1 MEKVFNQSG
10 LKYCVFNL
18 DKNEFVYSSFTLYLI
33 STYQNTHLINIKKEE
48 KIIEFY
54 LENNTYLS
62 KQTKHSLKCYAE
74 IGITFEEF
82 IDQFIDDELAEKIRE
97 EFSLDESSYYLKY
110 RMKILSR
117 NDLIDTDLDN
127 NLKLLFFNYME
138 NIVYIELGTVKK
150 GHFTFSFESYEL
162 TLGIGYR
169 QKKTIPDNMEGF
181 IFSGKYEKTQ

>member
-1 MEKVFNQSG
+1 M
-10 LKYCVFNL
+10 LC
-18 DKNEFVYSSFTLYLI
+18 
-33 STYQNTHLINIKKEE
+33 
-48 KIIEFY
+48 
-54 LENNTYLS
+54 
-62 KQTKHSLKCYAE
+62 
-74 IGITFEEF
+74 

-97 EFSLDESSYYLKY
+97 EFSLDESSYYLTF

-138 NIVYIELGTVKK
+138 NIVYIGLGTVKK

-162 TLGIGYR
+162 TLGIRYR
-169 QKKTIPDNMEGF
+169 QKKTIQDNMEGF